1 MWVEKLPVKELD
13 QFCVYVRSN
22 RREVGIRI
30 QRAHSGEY
38 YEVNNVSSPLS
49 FSFLRLSLSFRMAH
63 NNNPIVRNKTLLQ
76 DILSAD
82 PQFIL
87 HKVRE
92 KELITG
98 REYLKINSINM
109 GDAEDLVIKL
119 VDTLNNKGV
128 QRLSLFI
135 EVLQDEIVLE
145 TFPRLGDVEWGGS
158 GTASSSS
165 SKRPAETSLSK
176 GK

>member
-1 MWVEKLPVKELD
+1 
-13 QFCVYVRSN
+13 
-22 RREVGIRI
+22 
-30 QRAHSGEY
+30 
-38 YEVNNVSSPLS
+38 
-49 FSFLRLSLSFRMAH
+49 MAH

>member
-1 MWVEKLPVKELD
+1 
-13 QFCVYVRSN
+13 
-22 RREVGIRI
+22 
-30 QRAHSGEY
+30 
-38 YEVNNVSSPLS
+38 
-49 FSFLRLSLSFRMAH
+49 MAH
-63 NNNPIVRNKTLLQ
+63 INPIVRNKTLLQ
-76 DILSAD
+76 EILSAD

-87 HKVRE
+87 DKVRE

-98 REYLKINSINM
+98 REYTKLNSIHK

-119 VDTLNNKGV
+119 VDTVNNKGV
-128 QRLSLFI
+128 QRRSQFI

-145 TFPRLGDVEWGGS
+145 TYPTLKDVEWGGS

-176 GK
+176 GKRRFTSTMLISVSSKLKLYFCYMLNSIELPFQQMDHQSSKAKRR